1 MKPPDPKAGRL
12 VCFTLAS
19 VILLLAAFRLYATL
33 TLPEW
38 QPLYGNDLIHYE
50 LAVDR
55 WLATGSPYP
64 PDQVAGPFQ
73 YDQRTFLHPPIALP
87 FFLAWKVLPWPLFW
101 ILPLAL
107 LGYVV
112 GSYRPGPW
120 TWPVM
125 ALPLL
130 LYPIGGMLISG
141 NTDLWM
147 WGLFAAGVRW
157 GWPAAFMGLKPS
169 AAYGAVVGV
178 RDRRF
183 WLACLGLAIASIP
196 FGWLWV
202 EWVRVVLNS
211 PGSIL
216 YSIGNVV
223 MYSIPLVARLGGG
236 AHDPERVRGGVGGRQ
251 ERPVQPDGFQVPRIP
266 HRLDPQV
273 VLGRARRDLLRRP

>member
-1 MKPPDPKAGRL
+1 MNAKTTGPKAGRL
-12 VCFTLAS
+12 VCFALAS
-19 VILLLAAFRLYATL
+19 VILLLAGFRLYATIIA
-33 TLPEW
+33 PWW
-38 QPLYGNDLIHYE
+38 QGLLANDLIHYE

-73 YDQRTFLHPPIALP
+73 YDERTFLHPPISLP

-112 GSYRPGPW
+112 ASYKPKPW

-147 WGLFAAGVRW
+147 WGLFAAGVKW

-169 AAYGAVVGV
+169 AAYGALVGV

-183 WLACLGLAIASIP
+183 WLACLGLGLASIP
-196 FGWLWV
+196 FGGLWV
-202 EWVRVVLNS
+202 EWVRVILHS
-211 PGSIL
+211 PGTIL

-223 MYSIPLVARLGGG
+223 MYSIPLVARLGADQMPAEHGLG
-236 AHDPERVRGGVGGRQ
+236 VHGRAADRPRRAAIVVPVVRQPHDV
-251 ERPVQPDGFQVPRIP
+251 PDGEV
-266 HRLDPQV
+266 
-273 VLGRARRDLLRRP
+273 AR